1 MSDFI
6 PVKIENELSYIKD
19 DISGAII
26 NIDKNLLAE
35 RKNRQ
40 KLRDTIK
47 AMQDEISILRQEIYS
62 IKNFIKM
69 D

>member
-1 MSDFI
+1 MIDI
-6 PVKIENELSYIKD
+6 KPVKIENELSFVKD
-19 DISGAII
+19 DISGAFI
-26 NIDKNLLAE
+26 NMDKNLLAE

-47 AMQDEISILRQEIYS
+47 TLQDDVLVLKNEILS
-62 IKNFIKM
+62 IKKIIKM